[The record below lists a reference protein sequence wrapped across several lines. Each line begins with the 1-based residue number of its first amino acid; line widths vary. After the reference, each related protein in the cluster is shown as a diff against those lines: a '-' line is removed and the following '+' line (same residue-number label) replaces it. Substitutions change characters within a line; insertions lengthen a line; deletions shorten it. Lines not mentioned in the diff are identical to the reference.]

1 MRESQMH
8 DYPKG
13 SGITFENVWD
23 ALMEYKKRQE
33 EDRRQMLESYKRLD
47 KQMKEDRKRREEED
61 RKRREE
67 EDRKR
72 MEEDR
77 KQMKE
82 DRKQREEDQKQWEEV
97 RKQMKETGKRMGD
110 LNNSFGELAEHLVAP
125 GIRKRFNE
133 LGYHFGHMSPGGYR
147 ILDKDGKH
155 KTEIDILLEN
165 DDVIIAVEVKVKPK
179 VNDVEHHIGRL
190 KILREY
196 RSSRNDTRKILGA
209 IAGAIFGAQAK
220 AATIKAGMYVI
231 EQSGDT
237 MKIDVPADFIPIEW

>member
-1 MRESQMH
+1 MRESQKH
-8 DYPKG
+8 DYPRG

-33 EDRRQMLESYKRLD
+33 EDRRQMRESYKRLD
-47 KQMKEDRKRREEED
+47 KQMKEDRIRREEEN
-61 RKRREE
+61 
-67 EDRKR
+67 RKR

-77 KQMKE
+77 KRM
-82 DRKQREEDQKQWEEV
+82 EEDQKQWEEV
-97 RKQMKETGKRMGD
+97 RKQMKETGKRVGD
-110 LNNSFGELAEHLVAP
+110 LSNSFGELAEHLVAP

-147 ILDKDGKH
+147 IIGKDGKD

-165 DDVIIAVEVKVKPK
+165 DDVMIAVEVKAKPRD
-179 VNDVEHHIGRL
+179 NDVEHHIGRL

-196 RSSRNDTRKILGA
+196 RNSRNDTRKILGA
-209 IAGAIFGAQAK
+209 IAGAIFGEKAK
-220 AATIKAGMYVI
+220 EATIKAGMYVI

-237 MKIDVPADFIPIEW
+237 MKIDVPAGFIPTEW